1 MAQVAK
7 KTFWQRL
14 KLDLY
19 RYRSLYLFFAL
30 PLLLYYIVFKYVPL
44 YGLQIAFKDYRITR
58 TIWECPWVGFEH
70 FQDFFSS
77 IYFFRNICNGII
89 CI

>member
-19 RYRSLYLFFAL
+19 RYRYLYLFFAL

-44 YGLQIAFKDYRITR
+44 YGLQLSLIHI
-58 TIWECPWVGFEH
+58 
-70 FQDFFSS
+70 
-77 IYFFRNICNGII
+77 
-89 CI
+89 